1 MNNKLDKA
9 LALRKNGNHKE
20 SNELLSEL
28 VKEFPDDALYNYQ
41 CAWSFDILGEE
52 EKAVPFYE
60 NAIKIGLPSK
70 EDMEGA
76 VLGLGSTYRALG
88 EYEKSK
94 KTFLKGIELF
104 PDNHV
109 IKVFYSMTLYNLK
122 EHSKAMELILKCLLN
137 TTSDNEILSYKKA
150 LNFYSDKLDQTW
162 K

>member
-1 MNNKLDKA
+1 LNNKLDKA
-9 LALRKNGNHKE
+9 LALRKNGNHTE

-70 EDMEGA
+70 DMEGA
-76 VLGLGSTYRALG
+76 ILGLGSTYRALG

-94 KTFLKGIELF
+94 DIFLKGMELF

-122 EHSKAMELILKCLLN
+122 EHSKAMELLLKCLIN
-137 TTSDNEILSYKKA
+137 TTNDNEILSYKKA
-150 LNFYSDKLDQTW
+150 LHFYSDKLDQTW

>member
-52 EKAVPFYE
+52 EKAVSFYE

-70 EDMEGA
+70 DMEGA

-94 KTFLKGIELF
+94 DIFVKGTELF

-122 EHSKAMELILKCLLN
+122 EHSKAMELILKCLIN
-137 TTSDNEILSYKKA
+137 TTNDNEILSYKRA

>member
-70 EDMEGA
+70 DMEGA

-94 KTFLKGIELF
+94 DIFLKGTELF

-122 EHSKAMELILKCLLN
+122 EYSKAMELILKCLIN
-137 TTSDNEILSYKKA
+137 TTNDNEILSYKRA
-150 LNFYSDKLDQTW
+150 LKFYSDKLDQTW

>member
-70 EDMEGA
+70 DMEGA
-76 VLGLGSTYRALG
+76 ILGLGSTYRALG

-94 KTFLKGIELF
+94 ETFLKGMESF

-122 EHSKAMELILKCLLN
+122 EHSKAMELLLN
-137 TTSDNEILSYKKA
+137 TTNDNEILSYKKA
-150 LNFYSDKLDQTW
+150 LHFYSDKLDQTW

>member
-28 VKEFPDDALYNYQ
+28 VKECPGDALYNYQ

-70 EDMEGA
+70 DMEGA
-76 VLGLGSTYRALG
+76 IVGLGSTYRALG

-94 KTFLKGIELF
+94 ETFLKGMELS

-137 TTSDNEILSYKKA
+137 TTNDNEILSYKKA
-150 LNFYSDKLDQTW
+150 LHFYSDKLDQTW

>member
-1 MNNKLDKA
+1 LNNKLDKA

-28 VKEFPDDALYNYQ
+28 VKEFPDNALYNYQ
-41 CAWSFDILGEE
+41 CAWSFDLLGEE

-60 NAIKIGLPSK
+60 NAIKIGLSSK
-70 EDMEGA
+70 DMEGA

-94 KTFLKGIELF
+94 DIFLKGMELF

-122 EHSKAMELILKCLLN
+122 EHSQAMELLLKCLIN
-137 TTSDNEILSYKKA
+137 TTNDNEILSYKKA
-150 LNFYSDKLDQTW
+150 LNFYSDKLDQAW

>member
-9 LALRKNGNHKE
+9 LALRKNENHKE

-70 EDMEGA
+70 DMEGA

-94 KTFLKGIELF
+94 ETFLKGMELF

-137 TTSDNEILSYKKA
+137 TTNDNEILSYKRA

>member
-9 LALRKNGNHKE
+9 LALRKNGNHQD
-20 SNELLSEL
+20 SNELLIKL
-28 VKEFPDDALYNYQ
+28 VKEFPDNALYNYQ
-41 CAWSFDILGEE
+41 CAWSFDVLGEE

-70 EDMEGA
+70 DMEGA
-76 VLGLGSTYRALG
+76 ILGLGSTYRALG

-94 KTFLKGIELF
+94 DIFLKGTELF

-122 EHSKAMELILKCLLN
+122 EHSQAMELILKCLLN
-137 TTSDNEILSYKKA
+137 TTNDNEILSYKKA
-150 LNFYSDKLDQTW
+150 LHFYSDKLDQTW

>member
-20 SNELLSEL
+20 SNELLSKL

-41 CAWSFDILGEE
+41 CAWSFDVLGEE

-70 EDMEGA
+70 DMEGA
-76 VLGLGSTYRALG
+76 ILGLGSTYRALG

-94 KTFLKGIELF
+94 DIFVKGTELF

-122 EHSKAMELILKCLLN
+122 EHSKAMELILTCLIN
-137 TTSDNEILSYKKA
+137 TTNDNEILSYKKA
-150 LNFYSDKLDQTW
+150 LDFYSDKLDQNW

>member
-1 MNNKLDKA
+1 MNNKLGKA

-70 EDMEGA
+70 DMEGA

-94 KTFLKGIELF
+94 ETFLKGMELF

-109 IKVFYSMTLYNLK
+109 IKVFYS
-122 EHSKAMELILKCLLN
+122 
-137 TTSDNEILSYKKA
+137 
-150 LNFYSDKLDQTW
+150 
-162 K
+162 